1 MKDKKTKILLKT
13 DNWKFKTRSEGRR
26 MKIYIKLN
34 KEETTR
40 WKMLRGAVIG
50 ESGSV
55 GDDEFAKIMLFRG
68 LNAFMDD
75 VNSALDEMSD
85 EEKDE
90 ILKEAGLETEIE
102 VVVPTGESDENSDDT
117 DEISGEGSESSSEEQ
132 ED

>member
-34 KEETTR
+34 KEETAR

-102 VVVPTGESDENSDDT
+102 IVVPTGESDENSDDT